1 MTKEIFDAV
10 VVGAGPAGSAAA
22 LTMARCGISVAL
34 LERGDFPGSKNMFG
48 GAIYVQPTKELIPA
62 FWQEAPLE
70 RAIVSDQ
77 LWLMEEDS
85 VVNVGFT
92 GLTYAKEP
100 YNKFSA
106 LRPKF
111 DKWFAQK
118 AGEAGAKLYCN
129 TLVTDLIFD
138 KKMIGKGPV
147 RGVKLDSGE
156 EILADVV
163 VLAEGVNSLLA
174 QKAGLSGDIQA
185 DTIAIYVKEVCSMA
199 PEKIEERFQVK
210 KKEGAVIGMIGY
222 PAAGAIGKSG
232 IWTNKDSI
240 SLTWGAYLN
249 QIVTRG
255 YNPMGMIQR
264 LKKHPLVKRLIAGSE
279 PVEYMAH
286 LIPKGG
292 CKSMP
297 KLYADNLLVAGD
309 AAVMISGRRGTDLAM
324 LSGKA
329 AGETVVQAKA
339 KGDFSGK
346 MLVNYE
352 HKLNQTFFMKDIKA
366 SPDTVKYYNHHP
378 DTEFLLSSMANELA
392 YQFFTEDMTTDSEK
406 KEKLLGIFK
415 SKQKPVKTIED
426 LYYGVR
432 YWGVF

>member
-22 LTMARCGISVAL
+22 LTMAKGGISVAL

-48 GAIYVQPTKELIPA
+48 GTIYVQPTKEIIPA

-77 LWLMEEDS
+77 LWMMEPES
-85 VVNVGFT
+85 VVNLGFT
-92 GLTYAKEP
+92 GLTYGKEP

-111 DKWFAQK
+111 DKWFANK
-118 AGEAGAKLYCN
+118 AGEAGAKIYCN
-129 TLVTDLIFD
+129 ALVTELVFD
-138 KKMIGKGPV
+138 KKMLGQGPV

-163 VLAEGVNSLLA
+163 VLAEGVNALLA
-174 QKAGLSGDIQA
+174 KKAGLLSKITA
-185 DTIAIYVKEVCSMA
+185 DTVAIYVKEVRSMS
-199 PEKIEERFQVK
+199 PEKIEERFHLEK
-210 KKEGAVIGMIGY
+210 NEGATIGMIGY
-222 PAAGAIGKSG
+222 PSAGTMGKSG

-249 QIVTRG
+249 QIVERG
-255 YNPMGMIQR
+255 YNPMAMLHR
-264 LKKHPLVKRLIAGSE
+264 LKEHPMVKRLIHDSE
-279 PVEYMAH
+279 PIEYMAH

-292 CKSMP
+292 YKSIP
-297 KLYADNLLVAGD
+297 KLYDHNIIVAGD

-324 LSGKA
+324 LSGKL
-329 AGETVVQAKA
+329 AGETVIQAKA

-346 MLVNYE
+346 MLANYQ

-366 SPDTVKYYNHHP
+366 SPNTITYYKNHP
-378 DTEFLLSSMANELA
+378 DTDYLVSSMANELA
-392 YQFFTEDMTTDSEK
+392 YQFFTEDMSTDTEK
-406 KEKLLGIFK
+406 KQKLFAILKG
-415 SKQKPVKTIED
+415 KQKPVKTIED
-426 LYYGVR
+426 IYYGIK
-432 YWGVF
+432 YWGLV